1 MRLIIIPV
9 FLQACFITLL
19 TSCTGNYVGTVDHQS
34 SHAKD
39 LERLVDRYYQ
49 EGIFQGTVLVAKD
62 GVVVYQAGIGMA
74 DMEWRISNGVDT
86 KYDIASLTK
95 SFTALRLLQL
105 AEQGVVKLDD
115 PIEKYL
121 PQFKGRPAAG
131 VTLRELMTHTSGF
144 KEHVDLDLAA
154 MPKDLI
160 SKSDS
165 MPMIKKMKVLL
176 PYAMVTAERGKFHY
190 SNDGYALLGWL
201 IEVASGISF
210 DENIRHITN
219 AAGMRDTGISYHK
232 QIVFNRARSYQREN
246 ESWVNSPFED
256 ASQNQGAGSLYSTVG
271 DLMKLDSALRDGK
284 LLSKESL
291 KLFNDA
297 YVDSWNVFGF
307 SNFSHCWW
315 VKNDEVLGRVAM
327 HPGASARFSSLLI
340 RGIDRDFTLI
350 ALSNVSSVANM
361 NIYSEGFLQTIKDS
375 YKSH

>member
-1 MRLIIIPV
+1 MRLIIII
-9 FLQACFITLL
+9 FLQVCFVTLL
-19 TSCTGNYVGTVDHQS
+19 SSCTGNYISSVDHQLS
-34 SHAKD
+34 PAKD
-39 LERLVDRYYQ
+39 LERLVGRYYQ

-62 GVVVYQAGIGMA
+62 RMVVYQAGIGMA
-74 DMEWRISNGVDT
+74 DMEWRVSNGVDT

-105 AEQGVVKLDD
+105 AEQGVVNIDD

-154 MPKDLI
+154 MPSDLI

-165 MPMIKKMKVLL
+165 LPMIEKMKVLL
-176 PYAMVTAERGKFHY
+176 PYAMLTTERGKFHY

-201 IEVASGISF
+201 IEAASGISF

-232 QIVFNRARSYQREN
+232 KIVFNRARSYQREN

-271 DLMKLDSALRDGK
+271 DLMKLDGALRDGK

-307 SNFSHCWW
+307 SNFSHGWW

-350 ALSNVSSVANM
+350 VLSNVSSVANM
-361 NIYSEGFLQTIKDS
+361 NIYSEGFLQKIRDS